1 MKFKVSEATSLKAL
15 VFCVSANI
23 VGTEWFSCQIAP
35 TLCFLLHL
43 IISHM
48 NTLGLSYIMYEEYVN
63 GKDMKQEGRES
74 LKSSSL
80 IYGEVRMLFLR
91 SLTHFPIFVNL
102 CTIKFPILTEYSTK
116 R

>member
-15 VFCVSANI
+15 VFCVSANV

-35 TLCFLLHL
+35 TLCFLPHL
-43 IISHM
+43 IISHI
-48 NTLGLSYIMYEEYVN
+48 NISGLSYIMYEEYVN

-80 IYGEVRMLFLR
+80 IYGQVRKLILR
-91 SLTHFPIFVNL
+91 SLTQFPIFVNL
-102 CTIKFPILTEYSTK
+102 RTIKLLTLTEYSTK